1 MWSARALDLGDFSM
15 SKPVKSEP
23 VMSEPILKHKPEQG
37 PANAPTLTLPRNV
50 TIEGAIDYPGQI
62 VLAGTIEGDVTCASL
77 TVTERGIVNGAVRS
91 NTVTVLGEVN
101 GEIFA
106 NTLFLKAACSVT
118 GDIFHNQLI
127 LEDGCYF
134 EGKSR
139 RMILPL
145 QLVS

>member
-1 MWSARALDLGDFSM
+1 M
-15 SKPVKSEP
+15 SEP
-23 VMSEPILKHKPEQG
+23 VLKQKSEQTS
-37 PANAPTLTLPRNV
+37 ANSQTLTLPRTM
-50 TIEGAIDYPGQI
+50 TIEGAIDYPGPI
-62 VLAGTIEGDVTCASL
+62 VLSGTIEGDVTCASL

-91 NTVTVLGEVN
+91 NTVTVLGEIN

>member
-1 MWSARALDLGDFSM
+1 
-15 SKPVKSEP
+15 
-23 VMSEPILKHKPEQG
+23 MSEPTLKQKSDHTSAHSQ
-37 PANAPTLTLPRNV
+37 TLTLPRTM
-50 TIEGAIDYPGQI
+50 TIEGAIDYPGPI
-62 VLAGTIEGDVTCASL
+62 ILSGTIEGDVTCSSL

-106 NTLFLKAACSVT
+106 NILFLKAACSVT
-118 GDIFHNQLI
+118 GDIFHNQLV

>member
-1 MWSARALDLGDFSM
+1 
-15 SKPVKSEP
+15 
-23 VMSEPILKHKPEQG
+23 MSEPIAKNKPEQ
-37 PANAPTLTLPRNV
+37 APPHSLTLTLPRAV
-50 TIEGAIDYPGQI
+50 TIEGALDYPGPV
-62 VLAGTIEGDVTCASL
+62 VLAGTIEGDVTCTSL
-77 TVTERGIVNGAVRS
+77 TVTERGVVNGAVRS

-106 NTLFLKAACSVT
+106 NILFLKAACSVT
-118 GDIFHNQLI
+118 GDIFHNQLV

>member
-1 MWSARALDLGDFSM
+1 M
-15 SKPVKSEP
+15 SEP
-23 VMSEPILKHKPEQG
+23 VVKHKPEPS
-37 PANAPTLTLPRNV
+37 PAHTPILTLPRNV
-50 TIEGAIDYPGQI
+50 TIEGAIDYPGPI

-77 TVTERGIVNGAVRS
+77 TVTERGVVNGAVRS
-91 NTVTVLGEVN
+91 NTVTVLGEIN

>member
-1 MWSARALDLGDFSM
+1 MRALDPLGDSM
-15 SKPVKSEP
+15 AEQKSA
-23 VMSEPILKHKPEQG
+23 VQSNKKAEQDSVHVTVL
-37 PANAPTLTLPRNV
+37 NLPRNV

-62 VLAGTIEGDVTCASL
+62 VLAGTIEGDVTCTSL
-77 TVTERGIVNGAVRS
+77 TVTERGVVNGAVRS
-91 NTVTVLGEVN
+91 NTVTVLGEIN

-106 NTLFLKAACSVT
+106 NILFLKAACSVT